1 MENCLNK
8 KKNMENCLFINTTYF
23 QIKYSCFQ
31 GGNLKILFA
40 ADFGYV
46 NVKKKEHLFQN
57 RQI

>member
-1 MENCLNK
+1 
-8 KKNMENCLFINTTYF
+8 MENCLFINTTYF